1 MGKLAV
7 QKYFSFMMLII
18 TLLMM
23 IFTLVGL
30 YGGETY
36 PSGNM
41 ARALL
46 VYVLPLLIAGN
57 VILLLY
63 WLIMRRW
70 HWALMPFITL
80 LCCIPYIGTLYQ
92 FGGVD
97 ETAEKQP
104 GLKIAT
110 YNVAGFG
117 NSASGFIAQDVL
129 AEMKKQKVDVF
140 CIQEYNDHS
149 GDKKNSESYK
159 EYFPYMAYGING
171 HYAIYSRYPIKKS
184 EPIEFPASA
193 NSAMWVDIDVNGQ
206 MFRVYNVHLETA
218 GAHHVYYRANKM
230 EEDGYNVQ
238 GNRLLEAI
246 YGSYTVGMIKRA
258 GQANILAMHI
268 RDCEYPV
275 IMAGDCVDVPYS
287 YVYNTLKG
295 ELSDGFK
302 ECGSGW
308 MHTLRGKTPLRIDYI
323 FHDKN
328 YEALSYYM
336 KELSYSDHYPVFMK
350 IALKKE

>member
-275 IMAGDCVDVPYS
+275 ILAGDCVDVPYS

-328 YEALSYYM
+328 YEGLSYYM

-350 IALKKE
+350 IALKEK